1 MLRSNSV
8 WLVPV
13 VLSLASFGLDATKAV
28 AQTNYEFEAV
38 YNLELSL
45 REIAPNISV
54 VTAVGNSLNA
64 PYGLTQLSS
73 MSYSQVDPNT
83 GVSTI
88 GPDAAAFG
96 LKDLPLFTDKLF
108 GNDSDDSL
116 IGSSTVTGT
125 IDLEN
130 LTASAF
136 GILTITGGTSRFS
149 GAIGTLTL
157 TENYTISPDPTA
169 PLIGQALVKGS
180 FEIAAS
186 VPEPGNSLALVGI
199 GAISA
204 AFVLRRQIG
213 KPIYGASR
221 LGVTHLKQ

>member
-13 VLSLASFGLDATKAV
+13 VLSLASFPLDAAKAI

-38 YNLELSL
+38 YNLELRL

-54 VTAVGNSLNA
+54 ITAVGNSLDA

-73 MSYSQVDPNT
+73 MSYSRLNPNT
-83 GVSTI
+83 GVSTAV
-88 GPDAAAFG
+88 PDAAAFG
-96 LKDLPLFTDKLF
+96 LEGLPVFMDRLF

-116 IGSSTVTGT
+116 IGRSTTTAT
-125 IDLEN
+125 IDFEN

-136 GILTITGGTSRFS
+136 AILNITGGTGRFS
-149 GAIGTLTL
+149 AATGTLIF

-169 PLIGQALVKGS
+169 PFIGQALVEGS
-180 FEIAAS
+180 FLIPAS
-186 VPEPGNSLALVGI
+186 VPEPGNSAALVSMGV
-199 GAISA
+199 ISA
-204 AFVLRRQIG
+204 AFLLRRHKRLVICNFIG
-213 KPIYGASR
+213 
-221 LGVTHLKQ
+221 

>member
-13 VLSLASFGLDATKAV
+13 VLSLASFGLDATKAI

-45 REIAPNISV
+45 REIAPNISM
-54 VTAVGNSLNA
+54 TMAVGDSLDA
-64 PYGLTQLSS
+64 PYGLTQFSS
-73 MSYSQVDPNT
+73 MSYSQLDPST

-88 GPDAAAFG
+88 GPDATAFG
-96 LKDLPLFTDKLF
+96 LEDLPLLTDKLF
-108 GNDSDDSL
+108 SNDSDNSL
-116 IGSSTVTGT
+116 IGSSKVTGT

-136 GILTITGGTSRFS
+136 GILTITGGTNRFS
-149 GAIGTLTL
+149 GAIGILTL
-157 TENYTISPDPTA
+157 TENYTISPDPTV

-180 FEIAAS
+180 FEIPAS
-186 VPEPGNSLALVGI
+186 VPEPGNSFA
-199 GAISA
+199 
-204 AFVLRRQIG
+204 
-213 KPIYGASR
+213 R
-221 LGVTHLKQ
+221 LGMGVISTTFLLRQHHRKTNYV